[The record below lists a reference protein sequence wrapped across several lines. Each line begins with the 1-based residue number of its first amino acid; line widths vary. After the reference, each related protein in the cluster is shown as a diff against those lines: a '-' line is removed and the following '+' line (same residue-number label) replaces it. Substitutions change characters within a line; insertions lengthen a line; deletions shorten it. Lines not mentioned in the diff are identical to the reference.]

1 MSDRAFGHGNRTPGG
16 NSVSAASRTM
26 RRPISALLA
35 LSLVTGCASGQE
47 RGGAPAP
54 EQEQE
59 ESALGTIASHAG
71 GGALFGTALA
81 AGLMEDC
88 QGDGCAVGLL
98 IGVMLIPVGAVI
110 GAGVG
115 LAKVAIA
122 NERDEAPAESPE
134 EDVCSDPAAAEWL
147 NECRQTQGSVPPVFL
162 SSPDRPQGHRNP
174 QFDAWFEGCAVV
186 LERRLDA
193 QERRL
198 VPAMC
203 RSESVP
209 SWRRTECRQK
219 SAAAEEEARRAR
231 LLLEAERSRLERAD
245 PFGRCSLS

>member
-1 MSDRAFGHGNRTPGG
+1 
-16 NSVSAASRTM
+16 M
-26 RRPISALLA
+26 RRPISALLV
-35 LSLVTGCASGQE
+35 LSLVAACASGQG
-47 RGGAPAP
+47 RGAAPAS

-81 AGLMEDC
+81 AGMMQDC
-88 QGDGCAVGLL
+88 QGEGCAVGLL

-122 NERDEAPAESPE
+122 NERDKAPAESPG
-134 EDVCSDPAAAEWL
+134 EDACSDPAAADWL
-147 NECRQTQGSVPPVFL
+147 RECRQDQGAVPPVF
-162 SSPDRPQGHRNP
+162 SPSPDRSQAQRNP
-174 QFDAWFEGCAVV
+174 QFDAWFDGCAAL

-209 SWRRTECRQK
+209 SWWRTECRQK

-231 LLLEAERSRLERAD
+231 LLLDAERSRLERA
-245 PFGRCSLS
+245 GHCSLS